1 MKQVFQ
7 DLSDGTTEVSEV
19 PTPSCGAGSL
29 LIRASHSLVS
39 AGTERALV
47 EFGKA
52 GYLAKARQQP
62 DKVRMVAEKI
72 RTDGLLTTIDAVRSK
87 LAQPI
92 PLGYSS
98 VGTVIEVGDGV
109 EGFKVGDRV
118 ASNGNHAEIVCV
130 PKNLC
135 AKVPEGV
142 SDEAACFTVLGSIG
156 LQGIRLVEPTLGETV
171 VVTGLGLIGL
181 LTVQMLRANGCRVV
195 GIDFDEEKLNL
206 AESWGAS
213 VVRLSQDQD
222 PVEVVSQ
229 LTGGVGADAVIITAS
244 TDSDEVISQ
253 AAQMSRKRGRIVLVG
268 VIGLDLN
275 RSDFFEKELTF
286 QVSCSY
292 GPGRYDSLYEQRGH
306 DYPLPFVRWTENR
319 NFQAVLELM
328 DSGAL
333 EVAPLVSGSYPIAKA
348 AEAYQR
354 LLDDSAVLG
363 MLIEYPDSAAA
374 TESGRIVQ
382 LADAQLRSAKGVI
395 GAVGAGNYA
404 GRVLLPAF
412 RDAGA
417 GLHTIVSSQGK
428 SSHHVGRR
436 LGFETNSTDLDS
448 MLSDDAIDS
457 VVIATRHGSHA
468 DLVVRALDAG
478 KHVFVEK
485 PLALSLEDLKRISEA
500 RARALQKGAG
510 GGVMVG
516 FNRRFAPL
524 VKRMKEQ
531 LSRSKAP
538 LSVVYT
544 CNAGAIPA
552 ESWVHDPRSG
562 GGRIVGEACHFVDMA
577 RFLVGSQILSHS
589 IVTMR
594 DPAGLLDT
602 ATISLGFEDGSIAT
616 VHYLAN
622 GSRSFPKERIEVF
635 QSGKI
640 LVLDNFRVLSAF
652 GSGGGKRTL
661 RQDKGQAG
669 CVSAFMASVR
679 NGGEM
684 PIPFGELFEVSRV
697 MVELADA
704 SSGGGMD

>member
-1 MKQVFQ
+1 M
-7 DLSDGTTEVSEV
+7 
-19 PTPSCGAGSL
+19 
-29 LIRASHSLVS
+29 
-39 AGTERALV
+39 
-47 EFGKA
+47 
-52 GYLAKARQQP
+52 
-62 DKVRMVAEKI
+62 
-72 RTDGLLTTIDAVRSK
+72 
-87 LAQPI
+87 
-92 PLGYSS
+92 
-98 VGTVIEVGDGV
+98 
-109 EGFKVGDRV
+109 
-118 ASNGNHAEIVCV
+118 
-130 PKNLC
+130 
-135 AKVPEGV
+135 
-142 SDEAACFTVLGSIG
+142 
-156 LQGIRLVEPTLGETV
+156 
-171 VVTGLGLIGL
+171 
-181 LTVQMLRANGCRVV
+181 
-195 GIDFDEEKLNL
+195 
-206 AESWGAS
+206 
-213 VVRLSQDQD
+213 
-222 PVEVVSQ
+222 
-229 LTGGVGADAVIITAS
+229 IITAS

-275 RSDFFEKELTF
+275 RSDFYEKELTF

-292 GPGRYDSLYEQRGH
+292 GPGRYDSRYEQGGQ

-333 EVAPLVSGSYPIAKA
+333 ELEPLISGSYPIADA

-354 LLDDSAVLG
+354 LLDDRAVLG
-363 MLIEYPDSAAA
+363 LLIEYPDSAAA
-374 TESGRIVQ
+374 TESGRTVQ
-382 LADAQLRSAKGVI
+382 LADAHLRPARGII

-436 LGFETNSTDLDS
+436 LGFEVNSTDFDS
-448 MLSDDAIDS
+448 ILSDDAIDS
-457 VVIATRHGSHA
+457 VVVATRHGSHA

-485 PLALSLEDLKRISEA
+485 PLALSLDDLDRISEA
-500 RARALQKGAG
+500 RARALQEGAG

-524 VKRMKEQ
+524 AQRMKEQ
-531 LSRSKAP
+531 LNRSTAP

-552 ESWVHDPRSG
+552 DSWVHDPRSG

-577 RFLVGSQILSHS
+577 RFLVGSPIQSHS
-589 IVTMR
+589 ITTMQ

-602 ATISLGFEDGSIAT
+602 ATISLGFEDGSIAA

-635 QSGKI
+635 QGGKI
-640 LVLDNFRVLSAF
+640 FVLDNFRELSAF
-652 GSGGGKRTL
+652 GSGRGKRSL

-669 CVSAFMASVR
+669 CVSAFMDSVR
-679 NGGEM
+679 NGREM
-684 PIPFGELFEVSRV
+684 PIPFGELLEVSRV

-704 SSGGGMD
+704 SSGG